1 MFYFILFVLLYSPE
15 EEMERKDVREFQVSA
30 WQHQSLKTST
40 LEGSFSLLICLIY
53 YKILS
58 TSV

>member
-1 MFYFILFVLLYSPE
+1 MAKEDEGEVQI
-15 EEMERKDVREFQVSA
+15 SA
-30 WQHQSLKTST
+30 WQHQSLETST
-40 LEGSFSLLICLIY
+40 LEGSFSLVICLIY